1 MYNTTFLT
9 GKEVAA
15 ILKISKA
22 LAYRL
27 LANGDIP
34 SVRFGRTV
42 RVKQEDLEKFIAK
55 NSSSGSST
63 DLDQDQKSDE
73 ITTFDNPEKVHL

>member
-1 MYNTTFLT
+1 MELKMNTSIFLT
-9 GKEVAA
+9 GKEIAE

-27 LANGDIP
+27 IANGEIP

-42 RVKQEDLEKFIAK
+42 RVKQEDLESFLQKCATPQENDIDK
-55 NSSSGSST
+55 TSSP
-63 DLDQDQKSDE
+63 
-73 ITTFDNPEKVHL
+73 PENG